1 MLALVNIPGTQEV
14 MDGALDSKIIK
25 NYVDI
30 PGFDDGGPEY
40 LLYCP
45 GTSIEE
51 IGEEII
57 SLFPEHYKEENIV
70 NGVFNKYLLM
80 ETDGNH
86 YVWRDSSY

>member
-1 MLALVNIPGTQEV
+1 MQYVWQV
-14 MDGALDSKIIK
+14 MDGALGSKIIK

-30 PGFDDGGPEY
+30 PGFDDDGTEY

-45 GTSIEE
+45 GTSVEE
-51 IGEEII
+51 IGEEIV
-57 SLFPEHYKEENIV
+57 SLFPEYYKEEHIM
-70 NGVFNKYLLM
+70 NGALNKYLLL

>member
-1 MLALVNIPGTQEV
+1 MIIY
-14 MDGALDSKIIK
+14 GALGSKIIK

-30 PGFDDGGPEY
+30 PGFDDDGAEY

-51 IGEEII
+51 IGEDIEN
-57 SLFPEHYKEENIV
+57 LFPEYYKEEHIV
-70 NGVFNKYLLM
+70 DGVLNKYLLL